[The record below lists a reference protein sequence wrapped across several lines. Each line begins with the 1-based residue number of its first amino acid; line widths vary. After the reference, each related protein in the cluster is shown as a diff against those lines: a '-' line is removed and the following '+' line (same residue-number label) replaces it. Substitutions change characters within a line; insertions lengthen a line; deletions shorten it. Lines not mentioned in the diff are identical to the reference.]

1 MSGHPSFLQLDRL
14 ASGIADTA
22 VAAHARHCPEC
33 TAHLGRCEQPVAIPA
48 WVRELPAPRKP
59 GFWRRW
65 AALGVLVT
73 ASLLIAV
80 LPRSHEEVTAK
91 GTPAVAVYF
100 RRGERVALWDGVQ
113 PLQAGDAV
121 QLKVQTSGYSRVTVG
136 SIESG
141 KVQTLYEGAAQ
152 ADAATLLPQ
161 AFTLDDGTRD
171 EALLVVFSRQPLS
184 AEELRAARE
193 SLQRD
198 GRLWTTVLD
207 LTKKASR

>member
-33 TAHLGRCEQPVAIPA
+33 TAHLGRCEPPVAIPA
-48 WVRELPAPRKP
+48 WVRELPAPRES

-91 GTPAVAVYF
+91 GSPAVAVYF
-100 RRGERVALWDGVQ
+100 RRGDHVSLWDGVQ

-121 QLKVQTSGYSRVTVG
+121 QLKVQSGGFSQVTVG
-136 SIESG
+136 SVESG
-141 KVQTLYEGAAQ
+141 QVLYQGAAQ

-161 AFTLDDGTRD
+161 AFTLDAAARD
-171 EALLVVFSRQPLS
+171 EALLVVFSQKPLS
-184 AEELRAARE
+184 PDELRAAHE
-193 SLQRD
+193 KLQCD
-198 GRLWTTVLD
+198 GKLWTTVLD
-207 LTKKASR
+207 LTKAGGAR